1 MNIHSVYTKKCSNY
15 KLKRYFCILNCIKK
29 RKYCDFFLSCRKVSI
44 IFRFEYQSAVDF
56 SILKNCKLTTKPA
69 YSKHILFS
77 PVDLNSNLRKS
88 GVLACKWLSY
98 LDQSDCLFVLNIP
111 CHAGRL
117 TEKNQF
123 YPGQMLAPAYKNK
136 Q

>member
-1 MNIHSVYTKKCSNY
+1 VNIHSVYTKKCSNY

-88 GVLACKWLSY
+88 GILACIWLSY
-98 LDQSDCLFVLNIP
+98 LDQSDLLHCTEYSLSCWQTDRGKPVLSTPNACSCIQ
-111 CHAGRL
+111 
-117 TEKNQF
+117 K
-123 YPGQMLAPAYKNK
+123 
-136 Q
+136 